1 MLPRLV
7 AAAASGGLLSS
18 SVMSSW
24 WITPERMSPNN
35 RFPKCDDGR
44 FFQLFFSPQLTEN
57 ISGLPDFWGEKWGLK
72 GCNPGA
78 NSESTLKKALPLV
91 SWINPLNIAT
101 FLKMS
106 AGFSFNS
113 LHTHTWIQNVYIS
126 HFLRTH
132 PTLLTWPKL
141 MTNSGR
147 GSTNTSAYFD
157 SSGHKCEKLLW
168 GFSDQPPNICA
179 ASVTSVFKMDKIG
192 QNVAQKKNWPAA
204 NICVAPVTSVF
215 KACAAVTYAWNR
227 LLS

>member
-1 MLPRLV
+1 MWEGLWGTSFTACFSFVRQTFPLFLRERWKLRAGRHKADYLTKVDKRAIGLMLPRLV

-24 WITPERMSPNN
+24 WITPERRSPNN

-126 HFLRTH
+126 HFFRTH
-132 PTLLTWPKL
+132 PTLLTK
-141 MTNSGR
+141 
-147 GSTNTSAYFD
+147 AY
-157 SSGHKCEKLLW
+157 
-168 GFSDQPPNICA
+168 
-179 ASVTSVFKMDKIG
+179 DK
-192 QNVAQKKNWPAA
+192 
-204 NICVAPVTSVF
+204 
-215 KACAAVTYAWNR
+215 
-227 LLS
+227 